1 MRVAI
6 YLTDASYPLVNDSPC
21 MADNSAN
28 MWQFVPQISR
38 VVNSKNV
45 GSSQVHTEDSLTQ
58 NDL

>member
-1 MRVAI
+1 M

-28 MWQFVPQISR
+28 MWQFVPQISQ
-38 VVNSKNV
+38 VVNSKNI
-45 GSSQVHTEDSLTQ
+45 GSSQVHSGDSLTQ